1 MKENHTIDDRRRYL
15 IQQCRYYKGEEENPY
30 AKEENNPLVQT
41 IPSSLAGLLLSR
53 YMYWSDPY
61 HPSEGFEEWL
71 KEHYLKFASKTE
83 ER

>member
-41 IPSSLAGLLLSR
+41 FDEPSREIRHSVFIGRTA
-53 YMYWSDPY
+53 
-61 HPSEGFEEWL
+61 L
-71 KEHYLKFASKTE
+71 KSIYVLV
-83 ER
+83 